1 MGDGDRKEVLVL
13 RDGDG
18 NPFVVP
24 RALLEQEELM
34 PLRLGGED
42 YLVPRKTLLAS
53 AVAGDSGVV
62 AENGA
67 ATTFQTP
74 DGVTVHLTHAQ
85 LDEARASSRTE
96 KDAVE
101 AILDAEVA
109 AHALDFEIE
118 PPGDRSGPQMLGG
131 RMSLTSFI
139 S

>member
-1 MGDGDRKEVLVL
+1 MSDGDQKEVLVL

-34 PLRLGGED
+34 PLRLGGES

-62 AENGA
+62 SEAGTD
-67 ATTFQTP
+67 TTFETP
-74 DGVTVHLTHAQ
+74 DGVTVRLTHAQ

-96 KDAVE
+96 RDAVE
-101 AILDAEVA
+101 DVLDVEVA
-109 AHALDFEIE
+109 AHALDFEFE

-131 RMSLTSFI
+131 RMALTSFI